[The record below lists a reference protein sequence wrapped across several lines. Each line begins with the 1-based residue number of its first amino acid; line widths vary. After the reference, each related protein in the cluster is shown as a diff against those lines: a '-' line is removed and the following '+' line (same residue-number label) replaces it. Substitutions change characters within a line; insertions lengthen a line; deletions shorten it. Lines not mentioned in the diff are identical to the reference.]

1 MIKLK
6 KIIKSGKSVNEAAD
20 VSSTIPYNQFIV
32 DILHIRDQ
40 SHIFHWQTDSFAEH
54 KAFGKFYEEYVDLI
68 DELVEMLISIHG
80 VPNVDGKSIS
90 LTNYT
95 VETLNHFFTKAYS
108 VFNDDIKIITN
119 NEEILDHSRLV
130 SAKLNTLKYLLTL
143 K

>member
-6 KIIKSGKSVNEAAD
+6 KIIKADKSLKEVTD
-20 VSSTIPYNQFIV
+20 ISPTIPYNQFIV
-32 DILHIRDQ
+32 DILCVRDY

-54 KAFGKFYEEYVDLI
+54 KAFGKFYEEYVDLV

-80 VPNVDGKSIS
+80 VPNVEGKVIN

-95 VETLNHFFTKAYS
+95 VEALNEFFTKAYTI
-108 VFNDDIKIITN
+108 FNDDIKIITN